1 MISIELG
8 ELYGMDTPE
17 ELIKAIDSLKNHG
30 MTDAEIQEVLDRSKE
45 GKDKDRNENNCTAR

>member
-17 ELIKAIDSLKNHG
+17 ELMKGIELMKNHG
-30 MTDAEIQEVLDRSKE
+30 MTDVEIQEVLDRSKE
-45 GKDKDRNENNCTAR
+45 GKEQE